1 MVAVSATPRHTV
13 HRPALIV
20 LAVVL
25 AVAAVALGW
34 WQWERFS
41 SASGTAQNLGYALQW
56 PLFGAFALFAYFR
69 FVRLEQEAGA
79 EDALSAPSGE
89 PANQATEDSPGTPGE
104 PGPTAATGAEPAGSG
119 GSARSGRRGTG
130 AVREPREIPAGILPE
145 RPRAARDTDPVLAE
159 YNSYL
164 ARLNA
169 GDQAG
174 VDARDPER
182 SAG

>member
-1 MVAVSATPRHTV
+1 MVAVSATPHRTV

-41 SASGTAQNLGYALQW
+41 SASGTAQNLGYAMQW

-69 FVRLEQEAGA
+69 FVRLERE
-79 EDALSAPSGE
+79 
-89 PANQATEDSPGTPGE
+89 ATEDGDPP
-104 PGPTAATGAEPAGSG
+104 AARESAGSG
-119 GSARSGRRGTG
+119 PAQTGAASEGSGAPDAAASAPAGGGGGRRRVAT
-130 AVREPREIPAGILPE
+130 REPREIPAGFLPE

-174 VDARDPER
+174 TDARDSER

>member
-1 MVAVSATPRHTV
+1 MVAVPETPHHTV

-34 WQWERFS
+34 WQWERFA
-41 SASGTAQNLGYALQW
+41 SASGTAQNLGYAMQW

-69 FVRLEQEAGA
+69 FVRLEQEAGPP
-79 EDALSAPSGE
+79 DVPGGDSANRVTDTVGETGPGATGDEPSGDD
-89 PANQATEDSPGTPGE
+89 T
-104 PGPTAATGAEPAGSG
+104 
-119 GSARSGRRGTG
+119 SARPDHRRTI
-130 AVREPREIPAGILPE
+130 VREQREIPAGFLPE
-145 RPRAARDTDPVLAE
+145 RPQAARDTDPVLAE

-174 VDARDPER
+174 SEARDPER

>member
-1 MVAVSATPRHTV
+1 M

-25 AVAAVALGW
+25 AVAALALGW
-34 WQWERFS
+34 WQMERFS
-41 SASGTAQNLGYALQW
+41 SASGTAQNLGYAMQW

-69 FVRLEQEAGA
+69 FVRLEQEAGT
-79 EDALSAPSGE
+79 EDAESAN
-89 PANQATEDSPGTPGE
+89 PATNSAGTG
-104 PGPTAATGAEPAGSG
+104 GKAGSTTATGAEPTGDD
-119 GSARSGRRGTG
+119 GSARSGHRRTT
-130 AVREPREIPAGILPE
+130 AVREPREIPAGFLPE

-174 VDARDPER
+174 TEARDPER

>member
-1 MVAVSATPRHTV
+1 MPETSRRTV

-25 AVAAVALGW
+25 AVAALALGW
-34 WQWERFS
+34 WQMERFS
-41 SASGTAQNLGYALQW
+41 SASGTAQNLGYAMQW

-69 FVRLEQEAGA
+69 FVRLEQEAGV
-79 EDALSAPSGE
+79 EDAESTNPATNSAGTGGE
-89 PANQATEDSPGTPGE
+89 AGSTT
-104 PGPTAATGAEPAGSG
+104 ATGAEPAADDE
-119 GSARSGRRGTG
+119 SAPSGRRRST
-130 AVREPREIPAGILPE
+130 AVREPREIPAGFLPE
-145 RPRAARDTDPVLAE
+145 RPRAARDADPVLAE

-174 VDARDPER
+174 SEARDPER